1 MNKIESLN
9 SGHRLGMRRVTI
21 SSSRGGWLIL
31 KFKTVFNVCV
41 SVKDFKVEE
50 PVKASVVLLGLCS

>member
-1 MNKIESLN
+1 
-9 SGHRLGMRRVTI
+9 MRRVTI

-41 SVKDFKVEE
+41 SVRDFKIEE
-50 PVKASVVLLGLCS
+50 TVKALAILLGLCS